1 MKQIYIYKTCYYW
14 PSTSISPVVFVD
26 SSLED
31 AIERFE
37 SEGGVGYRVDGE
49 WLTGTHDA
57 SGKNYQIEV
66 TTQILEVK
74 E

>member
-1 MKQIYIYKTCYYW
+1 MYIYKTVYYW

-31 AIERFE
+31 AVERFE
-37 SEGGVGYRVDGE
+37 SEGGQGCRVDGE

-57 SGKNYQIEV
+57 PSKNYQIEV
-66 TTQILEVK
+66 TTQLLEVK

>member
-1 MKQIYIYKTCYYW
+1 MYIYKTVYYW

-26 SSLED
+26 SSLDD
-31 AIERFE
+31 AVERFE
-37 SEGGVGYRVDGE
+37 SEGGRGYVVDGE

-66 TTQILEVK
+66 TTQLLEVK

>member
-1 MKQIYIYKTCYYW
+1 MYIYKTVYYW
-14 PSTSISPVVFVD
+14 PSTSISPVTFVD
-26 SSLED
+26 SSLEE

-49 WLTGTHDA
+49 WLTGTHEA
-57 SGKNYQIEV
+57 AGKNYQIEV
-66 TTQILEVK
+66 TTQLLEVK

>member
-1 MKQIYIYKTCYYW
+1 MYIYKTVYYW

-31 AIERFE
+31 AVERFE
-37 SEGGVGYRVDGE
+37 SEGGQGYRVDGE
-49 WLTGTHDA
+49 WLTGA
-57 SGKNYQIEV
+57 YSAPSKNYQIEV
-66 TTQILEVK
+66 TTQVLEVK